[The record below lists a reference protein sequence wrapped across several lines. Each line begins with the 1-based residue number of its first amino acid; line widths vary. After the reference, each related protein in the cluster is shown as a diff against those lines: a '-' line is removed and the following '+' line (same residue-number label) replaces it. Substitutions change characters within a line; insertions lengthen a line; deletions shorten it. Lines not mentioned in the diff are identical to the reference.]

1 MQTMPVLRKTSLSGH
16 MVHTNKEALV
26 FFNRKGL
33 LIFLAAL
40 LAVVGFLGIIK
51 FFILLGAAYGIH

>member
-1 MQTMPVLRKTSLSGH
+1 M
-16 MVHTNKEALV
+16 
-26 FFNRKGL
+26 FFNKKGL
-33 LIFLAAL
+33 LIILGAA